1 MRVKKFTVSVGT
13 QSFKSCSDEARLR
26 ILYLILKNK
35 EMCISDLEHILD
47 FTQSK
52 TSRHISYLRNA
63 GLLNVRK
70 QDQYVYYSV
79 KDEMKEIMNL
89 IFNFLEKDITL
100 KKDFDTFQTLLSN
113 RELSINKKNMEEYR
127 R

>member
-13 QSFKSCSDEARLR
+13 QIFKSCSDEARLR